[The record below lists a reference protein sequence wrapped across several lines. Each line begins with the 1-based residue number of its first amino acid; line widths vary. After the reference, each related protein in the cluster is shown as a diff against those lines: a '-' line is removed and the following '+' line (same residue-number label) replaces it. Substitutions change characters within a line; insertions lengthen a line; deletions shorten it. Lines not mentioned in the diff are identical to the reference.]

1 MSHNTIVRFFT
12 LVKMS
17 QKSPQSD
24 ERLKSYIKRKE
35 EEEEEEDDEPF
46 FSTVLLLWRARTLGR
61 FACCVCKSPVRSRA
75 RHDHRR
81 RVDGAKIGS
90 KTACTVNNR
99 QNNITFAVYAGTV
112 VHRSFG

>member
-35 EEEEEEDDEPF
+35 EEEEEDDEPF
-46 FSTVLLLWRARTLGR
+46 FSMRLLLWRARALER

-75 RHDHRR
+75 RHDTYII
-81 RVDGAKIGS
+81 VGSLVGGA
-90 KTACTVNNR
+90 R
-99 QNNITFAVYAGTV
+99 LWL
-112 VHRSFG
+112 